1 VLLIALQTELE
12 QGTGPDQTTKHP
24 SDSCRSASESY
35 ARPSSEGSDEPH
47 ATGAGSTAVKHLA
60 IANTQCDREP
70 QEAIDISIIRNI
82 DLM

>member
-1 VLLIALQTELE
+1 MSFSFRPRRSQNKQQALTKQQNTPPILVVLPLNPMLALVQ
-12 QGTGPDQTTKHP
+12 
-24 SDSCRSASESY
+24 
-35 ARPSSEGSDEPH
+35 GSDEPH